1 MSVSSLS
8 QPWWWSSLTKVYSLQ
23 YLSILCPPSSC
34 CSAMLAWMRKMGNC
48 LKSTTADDISL
59 LTDSNTNNSNS
70 IEQLEQ
76 PPPYVQVVL
85 VSVVVNAVVNNTD
98 FPLFRRRPTAPSLR
112 SLRSSIRPPT
122 CPAQPVSSPRRSRSR
137 SPSESASFS
146 ICPQEPSM
154 AARRTE
160 SESWS
165 PPSIMLIFTINISSL
180 PGVSSVWL
188 SSTWAT
194 VWGTCPACTPTTWSA
209 STTGWW
215 GASPAPAVWSQ
226 WTLLC

>member
-85 VSVVVNAVVNNTD
+85 VSVVTAVVNNTD
-98 FPLFRRRPTAPSLR
+98 FPLSHRRPTAPSLR

-122 CPAQPVSSPRRSRSR
+122 CPAQPASSPRRSRSR

-165 PPSIMLIFTINISSL
+165 PPSIILILTINISSL

-209 STTGWW
+209 STTGSW
-215 GASPAPAVWSQ
+215 GASPVPAVWSP
-226 WTLLC
+226 WMPLC